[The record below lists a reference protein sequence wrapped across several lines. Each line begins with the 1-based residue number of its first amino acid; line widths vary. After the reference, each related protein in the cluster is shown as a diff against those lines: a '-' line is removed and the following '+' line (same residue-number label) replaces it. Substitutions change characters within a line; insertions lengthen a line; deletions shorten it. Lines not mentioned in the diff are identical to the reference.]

1 MLEIDLENYKKKRKD
16 LFSPEYKE
24 FLKLHT
30 YAHKNFI
37 KINKGSHHQKDIA
50 FKGNSLLPH
59 ITFIKK
65 LIKDY
70 KCKSLLDYGCGKALM
85 YFESFYSKS
94 SGEAYKNI
102 EEYWNE
108 IKKITLFDPCYNKF
122 NNFPN
127 SLSDITICTDVLE
140 HIPEKDLD
148 WVTEE
153 LFLLSKKAVFIA
165 VPTYLSSELLD
176 GNINTHLTVKD
187 GLWWRDKIE
196 SVQKKF
202 QHIDY
207 YLVYRYISRNGRKN
221 RLLTNNKKFK
231 NFL

>member
-24 FLKLHT
+24 FLNLHT

-207 YLVYRYISRNGRKN
+207 YLVYRYISPNGRKN

>member
-1 MLEIDLENYKKKRKD
+1 MWTDCWSSYIVASITGFLYID
-16 LFSPEYKE
+16 
-24 FLKLHT
+24 
-30 YAHKNFI
+30 
-37 KINKGSHHQKDIA
+37 
-50 FKGNSLLPH
+50 
-59 ITFIKK
+59 
-65 LIKDY
+65 
-70 KCKSLLDYGCGKALM
+70 
-85 YFESFYSKS
+85 
-94 SGEAYKNI
+94 
-102 EEYWNE
+102 YWNL
-108 IKKITLFDPCYNKF
+108 KIYLYDPCFDKYNKF
-122 NNFPN
+122 PETKT
-127 SLSDITICTDVLE
+127 DITICIDVLE
-140 HIPEKDLD
+140 HIPEKDLG

-153 LFLLSKKAVFIA
+153 LFLLSTKLVFIA

-207 YLVYRYISRNGRKN
+207 YLVYRYISPNGRKN

>member
-1 MLEIDLENYKKKRKD
+1 MLEIDLVDYKKKRKD
-16 LFSPEYKE
+16 LFSSEYKE
-24 FLKLHT
+24 FLNLHAH
-30 YAHKNFI
+30 AHKNFI

-59 ITFIKK
+59 IKFIKK

-70 KCKSLLDYGCGKALM
+70 KCKSLLDYGCGKALV
-85 YFESFYSKS
+85 YFESIYSKS

-102 EEYWNE
+102 GEYWSD
-108 IKKITLFDPCYNKF
+108 IKKITFFDPCYEKF

-127 SLSDITICTDVLE
+127 SLSDITVCTDVLE
-140 HIPEKDLD
+140 HIPEKDLG

-153 LFLLSKKAVFIA
+153 LFILSKKLVFIA

-176 GNINTHLTVKD
+176 GNINTHLIVKD
-187 GLWWRDKIE
+187 GPWWRDKIE

-202 QHIDY
+202 IHIDY
-207 YLVYRYISRNGRKN
+207 YLVYRYNSPDGRKN
-221 RLLTNNKKFK
+221 RLLTSRKKFE
-231 NFL
+231 NY